1 MIDRPFIV
9 RNTRFSEVIARQD
22 LDVFM
27 RVCPERPYAR
37 GASVFRAGDP
47 AREMHVIAKGRVK
60 VAVATPEGEER
71 ILAICGPDDFIGD
84 AFVAEGAAYRAE
96 AVALSEVV
104 TCPISRDQFLQMS
117 LKAPG
122 FVLGVCEILSGHLFD
137 CRAQL
142 ASGYDPVLVRVA
154 KVLLDL
160 AARFGE
166 PEGEGW
172 VTVASSLKH
181 EEIASMVS
189 ATRVSVTMA
198 MGELRERGL
207 VEGSRGTYRLHVP
220 ALTSVTDSVG
230 EG

>member
-1 MIDRPFIV
+1 MADRPFIV
-9 RNTRFSEVIARQD
+9 RNTRFSEVVDRQD
-22 LDVFM
+22 MDVFM
-27 RVCPERPYAR
+27 RVCPERPFGR
-37 GASVFRAGDP
+37 GDAVFRAGDP

-60 VAVATPEGEER
+60 VTVATPEGEER

-84 AFVAEGAAYRAE
+84 AFVSEGAAYRAE
-96 AVALSEVV
+96 AVALTEVV

-220 ALTSVTDSVG
+220 ALTSMTDSVG

>member
-1 MIDRPFIV
+1 MSDRPFVV
-9 RNTRFSEVIARQD
+9 RNTRFSEVIERQD
-22 LDVFM
+22 MEVFM
-27 RVCPERPYAR
+27 RVCPERPYGR
-37 GASVFRAGDP
+37 GDAVFREGDP
-47 AREMHVIAKGRVK
+47 AREMHVIARGRVK
-60 VAVATPEGEER
+60 VVVATPEGEER

-96 AVALSEVV
+96 AVALTDVV

-122 FVLGVCEILSGHLFD
+122 FVLGLCEILSGHLFD

-142 ASGYDPVLVRVA
+142 ASGYDPVMVRVA

-160 AARFGE
+160 AERFGE
-166 PEGEGW
+166 PEADGW
-172 VTVASSLKH
+172 VTVASNLKH

-198 MGELRERGL
+198 IGELREQGL
-207 VEGSRGTYRLHVP
+207 VEGSRGDYRLHVP
-220 ALTSVTDSVG
+220 ALASMAQTSGVG
-230 EG
+230 

>member
-1 MIDRPFIV
+1 MTDTPFIV
-9 RNTRFSEVIARQD
+9 RNTRFSEVVDRQD
-22 LDVFM
+22 MDVFM
-27 RVCPERPYAR
+27 RVCPERPFGR
-37 GASVFRAGDP
+37 GDAVFRAGDP

-60 VAVATPEGEER
+60 VTVATPEGEER

-84 AFVAEGAAYRAE
+84 AFVSEGAAYRAE
-96 AVALSEVV
+96 AVALTEVV

-220 ALTSVTDSVG
+220 ALTSMTDSVG